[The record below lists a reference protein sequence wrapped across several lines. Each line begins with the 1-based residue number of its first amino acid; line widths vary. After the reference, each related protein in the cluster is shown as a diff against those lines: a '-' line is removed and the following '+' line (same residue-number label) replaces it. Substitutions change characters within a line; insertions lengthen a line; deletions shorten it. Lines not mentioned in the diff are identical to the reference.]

1 MGRKE
6 IVRQFLTSKRDA
18 IEVQVEYKD
27 GSTTDYSLEEEDG
40 SFPSREAAISH
51 LLSDVSWEQ
60 VEEVEI
66 ELEDGEKL
74 EIDFDD

>member
-6 IVRQFLTSKRDA
+6 IVRQFLASKRDA

-27 GSTTDYSLEEEDG
+27 GSTTDYSLEEEDNG
-40 SFPSREAAISH
+40 FPSREDAIAH
-51 LLSDVSWEQ
+51 LLNDVSWEQ